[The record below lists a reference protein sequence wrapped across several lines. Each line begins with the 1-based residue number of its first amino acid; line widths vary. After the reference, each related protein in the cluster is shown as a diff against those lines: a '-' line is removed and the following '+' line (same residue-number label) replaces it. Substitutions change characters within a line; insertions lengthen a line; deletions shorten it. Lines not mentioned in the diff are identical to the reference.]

1 MALDVIVNISEMS
14 TTGAVGFGIPLV
26 IVSKSAKAVPYTE
39 CTELSEVEKLFGAE
53 TEIYNIAKLIWGQK
67 NKSKSIAFY
76 ASTNDAETAVNEV
89 IHNDWRQLIVVFG
102 EDDTKTAAD
111 VSEYIE
117 TTNDKMYFVT
127 VSEMNELTTLS
138 DKERTVAFY
147 YDLKDSNGKLVAPNA
162 VAAIVG
168 ESAGRDAGS
177 FTYKNLIISGLAP
190 LEITEN
196 QLNGIHEAG
205 AITLLRK
212 AGDVVTSEGKNT
224 QGDYIDIVDSK
235 DWIIKQ
241 IGYQS
246 QKLLNASEKL
256 PYTNQG
262 IAALENVTKNVLQE
276 AYNNGMI
283 ATGDDDATALY
294 NVNFKSR
301 SEMSEA
307 DRKNRIYSGGNFDFT
322 LAGAIHTAHING
334 ELVI

>member
-14 TTGAVGFGIPLV
+14 TAGSVGFGIPLV
-26 IVSKSAKAVPYTE
+26 IASKSEKAVPYTE

-53 TEIYNIAKLIWGQK
+53 TEIYNIAKLIWAQR
-67 NKSKSIAFY
+67 NKPNSVAFY
-76 ASTNDAETAVNEV
+76 ASTNDAESAITEV

-102 EDDTKTAAD
+102 EGDTKTMAN

-117 TTNDKMYFVT
+117 TTDDKMYFAT
-127 VSEMNELTTLS
+127 VSEMDELTALGG
-138 DKERTVAFY
+138 KERTVAFY
-147 YDLKDSNGKLVAPNA
+147 YDLKDSDGELIAPNA

-168 ESAGRDAGS
+168 ESAGRKVGS

-190 LEITEN
+190 LEMAEN
-196 QLNGIHEAG
+196 QLNVIHESG
-205 AITLLRK
+205 GITLLRK
-212 AGDVVTSEGKNT
+212 AGDIVTSEGKNT

-246 QKLLNASEKL
+246 QKLLNTSAKL

-283 ATGDDDATALY
+283 ATDDDNATALY